1 MTRTTTRTLALALL
15 TITAWAV
22 ARPGAAS
29 AQQPKAHHKTIK
41 VGDLD
46 IFYREAGPKDAPA
59 ILLLHGFPTSSQMFR
74 NLIPALA
81 DRYRVIAPDYP
92 GFGHSSMPS
101 RDKFTYTFDNL
112 AKVIDEY
119 CVELEKQDM
128 TECPPEFRLAF
139 NRHIES
145 WRTTAVTIR
154 QIPGMMDA
162 FLAGM
167 LSAVTGDDATS
178 GGAGDLKKAEQEIR
192 KTYEEVERIAAKYEV
207 AL

>member
-1 MTRTTTRTLALALL
+1 MKFNTICVTAISILLASGCGPSQKD
-15 TITAWAV
+15 V
-22 ARPGAAS
+22 
-29 AQQPKAHHKTIK
+29 H
-41 VGDLD
+41 
-46 IFYREAGPKDAPA
+46 REAILRILNYDKQISKNRDAKA
-59 ILLLHGFPTSSQMFR
+59 SVDQSNT
-74 NLIPALA
+74 
-81 DRYRVIAPDYP
+81 
-92 GFGHSSMPS
+92 
-101 RDKFTYTFDNL
+101 NL